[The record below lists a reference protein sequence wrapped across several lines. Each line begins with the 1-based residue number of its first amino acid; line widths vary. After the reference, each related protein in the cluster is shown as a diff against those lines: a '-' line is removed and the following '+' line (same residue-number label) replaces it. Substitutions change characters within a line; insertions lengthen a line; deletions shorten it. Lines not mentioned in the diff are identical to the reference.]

1 MTAAITFALLSLFS
15 AGCLD
20 VSFKRYSRKA
30 RSRGIYLAL
39 CGVTWTAL
47 QIAYFVSQS
56 VALIFDAVT
65 LLYGAA
71 AGIILTLANLLLIEG
86 LARLNLSLGSAIYR
100 LNTVAVVLLSLVILA
115 EPISA
120 WKALGVI
127 IAVAAVWRLYDRA
140 AYQNLQGGL
149 VVFVWIVVAA
159 SALRGIFAIIV
170 KLGIVAGAHSETAL
184 LIYAVSWVLAGLIYG
199 IWREGNIRLTAP
211 TIAYGAISGTL
222 LCMTANFIIAAIA
235 RGDVSTVVPI
245 ANQSFVVAVLLS
257 TAMGMEVFTRRKAEA
272 LVLAGFAI
280 YLLAQ
285 GQV

>member
-1 MTAAITFALLSLFS
+1 M
-15 AGCLD
+15 
-20 VSFKRYSRKA
+20 
-30 RSRGIYLAL
+30 
-39 CGVTWTAL
+39 
-47 QIAYFVSQS
+47 
-56 VALIFDAVT
+56 
-65 LLYGAA
+65 
-71 AGIILTLANLLLIEG
+71 
-86 LARLNLSLGSAIYR
+86 
-100 LNTVAVVLLSLVILA
+100 
-115 EPISA
+115 
-120 WKALGVI
+120 I

-149 VVFVWIVVAA
+149 VVFVWIVVGA
-159 SALRGIFAIIV
+159 SALRGVFAIIV

-184 LIYAVSWVLAGLIYG
+184 LIYAISWVPAGLIYA
-199 IWREGNIRLTAP
+199 IWREDNIQLTAP
-211 TIAYGAISGTL
+211 TIAYGTISGTL